1 MPGSRRTRVILE
13 ALTKSLLVAFWVT
26 VLSTLIGTTAAFP
39 LVRANIKNRGGVRVF
54 ITLPIMMPGLLIGV
68 AILVLASNVL
78 HIQPSLKVAI
88 IGQTVLAT
96 PFVILVVSSRLEALD
111 RNFER
116 AAADLGAGPVQRLLF
131 VVLPLVYPGIIAGA
145 LIAAT
150 LSLDEFVVTNFIIG
164 ADQTLPIYI
173 YNQLKFGITP
183 EVNALATMMLL
194 GTLAVV
200 GVTFGALRLVKVLA
214 SVTKKSKQ
222 LEEVKKRR
230 AVCWCR
236 GRGCLMVQKCDVS
249 VVLEA
254 FLDHSLDEALTW
266 LSTEVPEVTAVEV
279 GAGGYAP
286 HPHLDPDALLT
297 DASARQAWLGK
308 LAGHGIKLDA
318 LNVWGNPLHPDEAVA
333 ADHDAALRRAVRLA
347 GELGTNTIVAMSG
360 APAAAAGDHAA
371 VFGAGGWL
379 PYLEGV
385 HDRQWEES
393 VVPYWTELSEFAAKE
408 NPDVKICIELHPGT
422 TVYNVETFEKF
433 ITLGENLYANLDPSH
448 FFWMQMDADR
458 IVERIMPRIGHVH
471 AKDVTFNEEAL
482 GLNGLLDHRWPAS
495 PEKMPW
501 NFSVPGHGKDA
512 AWWHQFIARF
522 EGSKVQAFSIEHEDP
537 FVDSK
542 TGVKET
548 AVLIKSALAGSN

>member
-1 MPGSRRTRVILE
+1 
-13 ALTKSLLVAFWVT
+13 
-26 VLSTLIGTTAAFP
+26 
-39 LVRANIKNRGGVRVF
+39 
-54 ITLPIMMPGLLIGV
+54 
-68 AILVLASNVL
+68 
-78 HIQPSLKVAI
+78 
-88 IGQTVLAT
+88 
-96 PFVILVVSSRLEALD
+96 
-111 RNFER
+111 
-116 AAADLGAGPVQRLLF
+116 
-131 VVLPLVYPGIIAGA
+131 
-145 LIAAT
+145 
-150 LSLDEFVVTNFIIG
+150 
-164 ADQTLPIYI
+164 
-173 YNQLKFGITP
+173 
-183 EVNALATMMLL
+183 
-194 GTLAVV
+194 
-200 GVTFGALRLVKVLA
+200 
-214 SVTKKSKQ
+214 
-222 LEEVKKRR
+222 
-230 AVCWCR
+230 
-236 GRGCLMVQKCDVS
+236 MVQNCDVS

-254 FLDHSLDEALTW
+254 FLDHSLGETLTW

-286 HPHLDPDALLT
+286 HPHLDPDMLLS
-297 DASARQAWLGK
+297 DAAARQVWLGT
-308 LAGHGIKLDA
+308 LADHGIKLDA
-318 LNVWGNPLHPDEAVA
+318 LNVWGNPLHPDHAIA

-360 APAAAAGDHAA
+360 APAAIGGDHAA

-385 HDRQWEES
+385 HERQWEES
-393 VVPYWTELSEFAAKE
+393 VVPYWTELSEFAARE

-495 PEKMPW
+495 PKQMPW
-501 NFSVPGHGKDA
+501 TFSVPGHGKDA

-522 EGSKVQAFSIEHEDP
+522 EGSNVQAFSIEHEDP

-548 AVLIKSALAGSN
+548 AVLIKSALAGSH